1 MEIVLDG
8 YVLSPSQDVTNHTV
22 ESILKQAVVWLEMDS
37 TYNAK
42 PELYSNGTL
51 LRIVFVKT

>member
-1 MEIVLDG
+1 M
-8 YVLSPSQDVTNHTV
+8 LSPSHDVSSYSV
-22 ESILKQAVVWLEMDS
+22 ETILKEAVVLLEMDS